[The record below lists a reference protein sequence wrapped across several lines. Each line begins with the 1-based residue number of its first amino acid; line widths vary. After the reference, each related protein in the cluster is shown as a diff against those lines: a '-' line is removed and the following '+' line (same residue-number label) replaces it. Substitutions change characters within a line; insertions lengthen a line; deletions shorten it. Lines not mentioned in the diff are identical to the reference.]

1 MVVLL
6 LRSII
11 FFILFVGIRVV
22 DFFGNFYMFNTT
34 DVEMA
39 VVDREQ
45 FMNVEIKYD
54 DKLNEADGVFI
65 QVKRLFCIKLFGII

>member
-22 DFFGNFYMFNTT
+22 DFFGNFYMFNTI

-65 QVKRLFCIKLFGII
+65 QVKYLFCI

>member
-1 MVVLL
+1 
-6 LRSII
+6 
-11 FFILFVGIRVV
+11 
-22 DFFGNFYMFNTT
+22 
-34 DVEMA
+34 MA

-65 QVKRLFCIKLFGII
+65 QVKYLFCIKLFGIIRYNYIVYVRVVVLVLSYLQINKEFS